1 MKNALDKANEIL
13 KDAKKY
19 LEASMEGLSEMTAEA
34 QTVYDNQNADQD
46 MTGEALKKLIIE
58 ILEVRLLGD
67 VDLNG
72 VVDTKDAAKLL
83 KYNAE
88 KEELSEEQLQIADM
102 NGDNLADS
110 RDAVTILRY
119 AAELTV
125 FEP

>member
-1 MKNALDKANEIL
+1 
-13 KDAKKY
+13 
-19 LEASMEGLSEMTAEA
+19 
-34 QTVYDNQNADQD
+34 